1 MTIKNTMSLK
11 RQIQFK
17 YQNLMHSLQTIS
29 VPAWL
34 TSRTARLGL
43 FSVIFIFSIAYIINT
58 AASATTGYQVHELEK
73 QTATLQT
80 EVQKLQVEIADSSS
94 INSISSRLVK
104 LNMVEGNNVKYLIT
118 KNTVVAKN

>member
-1 MTIKNTMSLK
+1 MSLK

-34 TSRTARLGL
+34 ISRAARLGL
-43 FSVIFIFSIAYIINT
+43 FSIIFIFSIAYIINT

-73 QTATLQT
+73 QTATLET
-80 EVQKLQVEIADSSS
+80 EVQKLQVEIADNSS
-94 INSISSRLVK
+94 ISSISSRLVK
-104 LNMVEGNNVKYLIT
+104 LNMVEGSNVKYLIT
-118 KNTVVAKN
+118 KNTAVAKN